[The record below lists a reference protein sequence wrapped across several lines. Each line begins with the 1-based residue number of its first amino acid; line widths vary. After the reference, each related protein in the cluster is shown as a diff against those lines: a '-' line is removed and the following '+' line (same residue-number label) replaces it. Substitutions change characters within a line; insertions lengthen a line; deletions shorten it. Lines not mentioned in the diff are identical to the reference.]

1 MELSQATRELIRQMV
16 EADVEYLPKQ
26 LGIDHVISG
35 CIVVN
40 LDPYGVGVGVTP
52 RYIQVALRGE
62 YYIDVFYRGGVTGI
76 AVGTELNIFHL
87 SEGDRYEVLGPGG
100 AIGSISG
107 GANPRYW
114 LADNGGFTDFEPD
127 NPAVITS
134 AGVVTE
140 YASIVAAI
148 AAANSGE
155 YVVIPP
161 GTYDESI
168 TLKDG
173 VKVVE
178 LSTGTVVINSISA
191 DIAVTTISGGY
202 IDVKEIRV
210 TRTTANPIYAV
221 VASHAAGSCT
231 IRAETICA
239 DNQGTGDVFG
249 VYQTGAGTLIC
260 LVDFI
265 QAYGVAEWNEADN
278 CIALYAEAGI
288 QYAWMKQALAHGRC
302 AWTIG
307 ARAEGT
313 SVQYIHGECRAE
325 DDEYCIGASCSSA
338 TQTIWGDC
346 IAYTTYEG
354 GGTNYCYGISASNGG
369 TQTVSGRCYAYATL
383 TEAFAITA
391 EASATQVVR
400 GSALAECPGGLGY
413 GVQATRWFSAG
424 LLMQTLYGDATGTGS
439 TGIGACLQGMQ
450 FGDDTIVQRVHGD
463 VIGDDYGAA
472 VIMAAGGGSFS
483 TDIAQVITDGRAVGG
498 TYDLYRTAGILYTA
512 SVQYDS
518 YSGTIT
524 LLPESLNAL
533 QLAAVPTTELTIAG
547 GIITKTQTYH
557 RIDTEGDAATDDLDT
572 INGATATGEV
582 LIIRA
587 ENAGRAVVVKH
598 NTGNIW
604 FMGAAD
610 ITLDNVE
617 DHLLLIW
624 DGTKWCSLGDGGGG
638 GAGGAHNLLSA
649 THTDTSPAAAAQGYI
664 IRGNS
669 TPLWE
674 RYDASTAGQ
683 VLIGDGSDVVSEV
696 FVRFGAVEPVPTWP
710 GMIWVNTA

>member
-62 YYIDVFYRGGVTGI
+62 YYIDVFYRGGVAGI

-178 LSTGTVVINSISA
+178 LSTGTVVINSTS
-191 DIAVTTISGGY
+191 DPVAVTTADGGY
-202 IDVKEIRV
+202 IKIKEIRV
-210 TRTTANPIYAV
+210 TYADDILIAV
-221 VASHAAGSCT
+221 HGVHDTGSCT
-231 IRAETICA
+231 VIAELIRSE
-239 DNQGTGDVFG
+239 NSGTGETYGVEMEGDGTLYAFAHDVQASGGTDSLGAVYSIAGITYCRANCLVENGAASYSVAADCMGGEQYVFG
-249 VYQTGAGTLIC
+249 DC
-260 LVDFI
+260 
-265 QAYGVAEWNEADN
+265 EATDDT
-278 CIALYAEAGI
+278 Y
-288 QYAWMKQALAHGRC
+288 
-302 AWTIG
+302 TIG
-307 ARAEGT
+307 AYMYNDA
-313 SVQYIHGECRAE
+313 VQ
-325 DDEYCIGASCSSA
+325 
-338 TQTIWGDC
+338 QTI
-346 IAYTTYEG
+346 
-354 GGTNYCYGISASNGG
+354 YGNC
-369 TQTVSGRCYAYATL
+369 T
-383 TEAFAITA
+383 AITA
-391 EASATQVVR
+391 EAGSSAFGAFCANVTEGQTIYGNCYASATDD
-400 GSALAECPGGLGY
+400 AY
-413 GVQATRWFSAG
+413 GIIAIFDAI
-424 LLMQTLYGDATGTGS
+424 QT
-439 TGIGACLQGMQ
+439 
-450 FGDDTIVQRVHGD
+450 VHGD
-463 VIGDDYGAA
+463 CTSEDATTSVGVYATGGATADIVQTVYGNCTGDIYGAQC
-472 VIMAAGGGSFS
+472 AASVGVQTIIGGVAS
-483 TDIAQVITDGRAVGG
+483 GG
-498 TYDLYRTAGILYTA
+498 TYDLYRTAGTLQIA
-512 SVQYDS
+512 SVSYNT

-610 ITLDNVE
+610 ITLDNIE

-649 THTDTSPAAAAQGYI
+649 THTDTSPAAAARGYI

-674 RYDASTAGQ
+674 EYDASTAGQ

-696 FVRFGAVEPVPTWP
+696 FVRFGAVEPIPTWP